1 MHPETAMSLGAAT
14 KAALADPFPTRLVL
28 YLHGGRYEASLERRG
43 RHEATSGCGASADE
57 ALLRLEEKLVQ
68 EREK

>member
-1 MHPETAMSLGAAT
+1 MHPETTMSLGDAM

-43 RHEATSGCGASADE
+43 RHEATSGCGVSADE
-57 ALLRLEEKLVQ
+57 ALRRLEEKLMQ
-68 EREK
+68 EEKK